1 MYSAQDLNELD
12 FELTF
17 APDEF
22 NKANELMA
30 KESFYNKDGIN

>member
-1 MYSAQDLNELD
+1 MFSAQDLNELD

-17 APDEF
+17 SPDEL

-30 KESFYNKDGIN
+30 RESFYNKDGTN